1 MMLANDTC
9 IETVKPRIEY
19 IDCLRGF
26 AMFLVVFTHVLGYC
40 LDLKVVAFPLRVP
53 GVFHTHLFF
62 FISGLLTPLMV
73 QTRSFVSR
81 FQFILLPSLVMFAL
95 YGCFLSICNNQSLLS
110 YFVQGLQSEWKS
122 GYWFPFVLFL
132 IVSIHYVLSFLFSLL
147 KIFSDSWKVLLL
159 SGVWLLLISLKNWD
173 WFHNEA
179 FLCQWFSLRL
189 LVNYL
194 PIYILGVIGK
204 RWWTLFNRAVANYWV
219 IACCLISF
227 LTLFYFFRNGGY
239 YFGLLISGL
248 GSVGVYAFFAAYSK
262 GFSINNI
269 IGRAISFVGEKTL
282 PIYLLHYFFLFAIK
296 LPTFG
301 TRLSENGHWILLTL
315 ISIGIASLIIG
326 LCLVINSLLEKIAPL
341 HRIMLGK

>member
-1 MMLANDTC
+1 MLTNETC
-9 IETVKPRIEY
+9 KEIVNPRIEY

-40 LDLKVVAFPLRVP
+40 FDLKEVVFPLRIP
-53 GVFHTHLFF
+53 GAFHSHLFF

-73 QTRSFVSR
+73 HTRSFVNR
-81 FQFILLPSLVMFAL
+81 FRFILLPTLVMFAL

-147 KIFSDSWKVLLL
+147 KTSSDSWMVLLL
-159 SGVWLLLISLKNWD
+159 SGGWLLLITLKNWD

-204 RWWTLFNRAVANYWV
+204 HWWILFNRFVVNYWV
-219 IACCLISF
+219 MTCSLICF
-227 LTLFYFFRNGGY
+227 LILFYLFRNGGY

-248 GSVGVYAFFAAYSK
+248 GSVGVYALFAVHSRA
-262 GFSINNI
+262 FSTNK
-269 IGRAISFVGEKTL
+269 IGRMISFVGEKTL
-282 PIYLLHYFFLFAIK
+282 PIYLLHYFFLFVINF
-296 LPTFG
+296 PTYG
-301 TRLSENGHWILLTL
+301 VRITENGQWILLTF
-315 ISIGIASLIIG
+315 ISIGIAILIVG
-326 LCLVINSLLEKIAPL
+326 LCLVVNSLLEKIAPI